1 MSYLLNIVGAVAL
14 TGVTILGINWLFN
27 DWNKFLEGIGKF
39 SLIAGLLLGISAVG
53 GVLATMDG
61 EDDDIGKSIKYMLG
75 VTGAVTLAALAIFGM
90 NWLFED
96 WDKFLEGVGKFAIVS
111 GVLLTIAGLAG
122 VMVSMDE
129 GGNIT
134 KGLLVMGGVVLLMGG
149 LTLVMNK
156 FISMSQSMEENS
168 ESVEYA
174 LMWSG
179 IFVGGLSAL
188 VVGIGALASN
198 PATAF
203 GLLMGV
209 SILAGVEAL
218 IFGLS
223 LVMGKFADMSQR
235 MYENKEA
242 LEYSMKW
249 SGIFVGGMSALVAA
263 IGLMATNPLVATGL
277 AVGVGVLG
285 GVELL
290 MYGLT
295 TVMNKTVDLAVQ
307 TANHRD
313 EIMEALDFLPIM
325 SRSIIKTVKEVAELT
340 FEGKGFFDKLKSGA
354 KTTIGSMQ
362 SIVVFDTGV
371 TLLRSQKRFFD
382 LLIQTANLYRQEL
395 SRGDIDTTIKTIN
408 DTTKFYIDNTLQTLD
423 GVDMKAIRVAR
434 EKVKAIHGVLIGS
447 LFRPGLF
454 TIVSKLLKV
463 MTKLGNAKVIDGF
476 GPDGKPIY
484 ASLFGGTGTDNE
496 TRFQQM
502 ALGVAKSITTFVN
515 TLTDELQYLNGS
527 DFKKKTRDITSSL
540 LGDWRHKGFLTLIS
554 QFVKIIKDFGSLDIP
569 LYENGEEIGRQ
580 PFTTDIAVGLATTL
594 SKSIITFI
602 DVVSDGLGNIYKNNP
617 RIKRQMDEMTK
628 ALIGSK
634 KSYLFGIYSSETP
647 GFMEAVG
654 GIIDVI
660 LNMATGKIVKMTEN
674 GPVVL
679 DLDLSPQNMT
689 SVATSLANSIVTF
702 IDVFSSSVSTNTL
715 RSLRR
720 LQRGQ
725 LNTNQI
731 VSVISTISEVYKTM
745 FEDMHKYSQQS
756 MDNLPNLVNG
766 MFTGAY
772 TYILWANKFI
782 GYTTKNIPFDGKQ
795 FTAYIQSSHIVEK
808 YINPL
813 IKSSL
818 ETAYKYGGADA
829 TSKLNAF
836 QTITQKVVDIQ
847 RDFYVRMSELDFREV
862 PQGSIDLVNIVE
874 KFDDTLLKNE
884 DRRT

>member
-1 MSYLLNIVGAVAL
+1 M
-14 TGVTILGINWLFN
+14 
-27 DWNKFLEGIGKF
+27 
-39 SLIAGLLLGISAVG
+39 
-53 GVLATMDG
+53 
-61 EDDDIGKSIKYMLG
+61 
-75 VTGAVTLAALAIFGM
+75 
-90 NWLFED
+90 
-96 WDKFLEGVGKFAIVS
+96 
-111 GVLLTIAGLAG
+111 
-122 VMVSMDE
+122 
-129 GGNIT
+129 
-134 KGLLVMGGVVLLMGG
+134 
-149 LTLVMNK
+149 
-156 FISMSQSMEENS
+156 
-168 ESVEYA
+168 
-174 LMWSG
+174 
-179 IFVGGLSAL
+179 
-188 VVGIGALASN
+188 
-198 PATAF
+198 
-203 GLLMGV
+203 
-209 SILAGVEAL
+209 
-218 IFGLS
+218 
-223 LVMGKFADMSQR
+223 
-235 MYENKEA
+235 
-242 LEYSMKW
+242 
-249 SGIFVGGMSALVAA
+249 
-263 IGLMATNPLVATGL
+263 
-277 AVGVGVLG
+277 
-285 GVELL
+285 
-290 MYGLT
+290 
-295 TVMNKTVDLAVQ
+295 
-307 TANHRD
+307 
-313 EIMEALDFLPIM
+313 
-325 SRSIIKTVKEVAELT
+325 
-340 FEGKGFFDKLKSGA
+340 
-354 KTTIGSMQ
+354 
-362 SIVVFDTGV
+362 
-371 TLLRSQKRFFD
+371 
-382 LLIQTANLYRQEL
+382 
-395 SRGDIDTTIKTIN
+395 
-408 DTTKFYIDNTLQTLD
+408 
-423 GVDMKAIRVAR
+423 
-434 EKVKAIHGVLIGS
+434 
-447 LFRPGLF
+447 FRPGLF
-454 TIVSKLLKV
+454 TIVSKMLKI
-463 MTKLGNAKVIDGF
+463 MTELGNAKVIDGF
-476 GPDGKPIY
+476 SPDGKPIY
-484 ASLFGGTGTDNE
+484 ASLFGGTGANNE

-527 DFKKKTRDITSSL
+527 DFKKKTRDITASL

-569 LYENGEEIGRQ
+569 LYENGEEVGRQ

-602 DVVSDGLGNIYKNNP
+602 DVVSGGLGNIYKNNP
-617 RIKRQMDEMTK
+617 KIKHQMNDMTK

-679 DLDLSPQNMT
+679 NLDLSPQNMT

-731 VSVISTISEVYKTM
+731 VSVISTISEMYKTV

-782 GYTTKNIPFDGKQ
+782 GYTTKSIPFDGKQ

-808 YINPL
+808 YINPF

-818 ETAYKYGGADA
+818 EMAYKYGGADA

-836 QTITQKVVDIQ
+836 HTITQKVVDIQ
-847 RDFYVRMSELDFREV
+847 RDFYVQMSELDFREV

>member
-1 MSYLLNIVGAVAL
+1 MSKLSAIKDPIGLTALLKSLTKYVTEITKLSTENVNLTNISDIVNQTGLLVELLSKTSELTQANISPIKQKLVQAYITSWLKFIVKIQDYDEKINSQSAVSLRNKINTFNREVNGIADSIQKLHNVTIKNVIDDIEQLSKSFVQITGAVALIGASVLGINWLFDDWGKFLEGIGKFTIIASTLVGIALVNTAIQNIISGGDKDKLDDSMSYLLNIVGAVAL

-61 EDDDIGKSIKYMLG
+61 ENDDIGKSIKYMLG

-111 GVLLTIAGLAG
+111 GVLLTIASLAG

-235 MYENKEA
+235 MYENHEA

-249 SGIFVGGMSALVAA
+249 SGIFVGGMSTLVAA
-263 IGLMATNPLVATGL
+263 IGLMATNPLVAAGL
-277 AVGVGVLG
+277 VVGVGILG

-395 SRGDIDTTIKTIN
+395 SQGDIGTTIKTIN
-408 DTTKFYIDNTLQTLD
+408 DTTKFYIDNTIQTLD
-423 GVDMKAIRVAR
+423 GVDMKAIRDAR
-434 EKVKAIHGVLIGS
+434 EKVKAI
-447 LFRPGLF
+447 
-454 TIVSKLLKV
+454 
-463 MTKLGNAKVIDGF
+463 
-476 GPDGKPIY
+476 
-484 ASLFGGTGTDNE
+484 
-496 TRFQQM
+496 
-502 ALGVAKSITTFVN
+502 
-515 TLTDELQYLNGS
+515 
-527 DFKKKTRDITSSL
+527 
-540 LGDWRHKGFLTLIS
+540 
-554 QFVKIIKDFGSLDIP
+554 
-569 LYENGEEIGRQ
+569 
-580 PFTTDIAVGLATTL
+580 
-594 SKSIITFI
+594 
-602 DVVSDGLGNIYKNNP
+602 
-617 RIKRQMDEMTK
+617 
-628 ALIGSK
+628 
-634 KSYLFGIYSSETP
+634 
-647 GFMEAVG
+647 
-654 GIIDVI
+654 
-660 LNMATGKIVKMTEN
+660 
-674 GPVVL
+674 
-679 DLDLSPQNMT
+679 
-689 SVATSLANSIVTF
+689 
-702 IDVFSSSVSTNTL
+702 
-715 RSLRR
+715 
-720 LQRGQ
+720 
-725 LNTNQI
+725 
-731 VSVISTISEVYKTM
+731 
-745 FEDMHKYSQQS
+745 
-756 MDNLPNLVNG
+756 
-766 MFTGAY
+766 
-772 TYILWANKFI
+772 
-782 GYTTKNIPFDGKQ
+782 
-795 FTAYIQSSHIVEK
+795 
-808 YINPL
+808 
-813 IKSSL
+813 
-818 ETAYKYGGADA
+818 
-829 TSKLNAF
+829 
-836 QTITQKVVDIQ
+836 
-847 RDFYVRMSELDFREV
+847 
-862 PQGSIDLVNIVE
+862 
-874 KFDDTLLKNE
+874 
-884 DRRT
+884 